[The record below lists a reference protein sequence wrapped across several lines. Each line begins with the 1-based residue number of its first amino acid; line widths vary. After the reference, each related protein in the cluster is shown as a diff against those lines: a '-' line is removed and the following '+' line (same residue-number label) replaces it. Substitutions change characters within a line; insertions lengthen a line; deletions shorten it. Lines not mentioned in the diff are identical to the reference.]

1 MCERNGNG
9 VSRVSRQMLNQTIVL
24 ADTQLVGVISLK
36 FIRFYAL
43 ILLVYKLDIQLEVG
57 KYSK

>member
-1 MCERNGNG
+1 MCERNG

-24 ADTQLVGVISLK
+24 ADTQLLGVISLK
-36 FIRFYAL
+36 FIRYYAL

-57 KYSK
+57 KYLK